1 MSRGDTKVF
10 LGNLP
15 PECRV
20 RDIEGFFESH
30 GRVRNVLIKQGKYGF
45 AEFEDSREAED
56 AVCDLHGKKL
66 LGSRVTVEF
75 AKGPKKGDRRAP
87 WVSKYGAPSR
97 TKFGLKVFNLSSR
110 VSWQDLKDM
119 FRRAGQVCYAEAH
132 TDRLHEGR
140 VELETEEDLERVIRR
155 YQGYEVN
162 GRKLNLVDDIQE
174 TRDTSR
180 ATRSSSSTRD
190 TRSGSR
196 SKSSRRSRSHSRSK
210 SISKSRSKSI
220 TREVDP
226 DDQDVK
232 RLRKRS
238 NSGSNKGNKSSLSS
252 HSRSVSRNSDSKSP
266 NRKVPRVDRGS
277 NSIYEGGE

>member
-174 TRDTSR
+174 TTSR

-238 NSGSNKGNKSSLSS
+238 NSGSNKGNKNSLSS

-277 NSIYEGGE
+277 NSIGEGDE

>member
-1 MSRGDTKVF
+1 M
-10 LGNLP
+10 
-15 PECRV
+15 
-20 RDIEGFFESH
+20 
-30 GRVRNVLIKQGKYGF
+30 
-45 AEFEDSREAED
+45 
-56 AVCDLHGKKL
+56 
-66 LGSRVTVEF
+66 
-75 AKGPKKGDRRAP
+75 
-87 WVSKYGAPSR
+87 SKYGAPSR

-174 TRDTSR
+174 TTSR

>member
-1 MSRGDTKVF
+1 M
-10 LGNLP
+10 
-15 PECRV
+15 
-20 RDIEGFFESH
+20 
-30 GRVRNVLIKQGKYGF
+30 
-45 AEFEDSREAED
+45 
-56 AVCDLHGKKL
+56 
-66 LGSRVTVEF
+66 
-75 AKGPKKGDRRAP
+75 
-87 WVSKYGAPSR
+87 SKYGAPSR

-174 TRDTSR
+174 TTSR

-210 SISKSRSKSI
+210 SISKSRSKSL

-277 NSIYEGGE
+277 NSIGEGDE

>member
-1 MSRGDTKVF
+1 M
-10 LGNLP
+10 
-15 PECRV
+15 
-20 RDIEGFFESH
+20 
-30 GRVRNVLIKQGKYGF
+30 
-45 AEFEDSREAED
+45 
-56 AVCDLHGKKL
+56 
-66 LGSRVTVEF
+66 
-75 AKGPKKGDRRAP
+75 
-87 WVSKYGAPSR
+87 SKYGAPSR

-174 TRDTSR
+174 TTSR

-277 NSIYEGGE
+277 NSIGEGDE

>member
-1 MSRGDTKVF
+1 M
-10 LGNLP
+10 
-15 PECRV
+15 
-20 RDIEGFFESH
+20 
-30 GRVRNVLIKQGKYGF
+30 
-45 AEFEDSREAED
+45 
-56 AVCDLHGKKL
+56 
-66 LGSRVTVEF
+66 
-75 AKGPKKGDRRAP
+75 
-87 WVSKYGAPSR
+87 SKYGAPSR

-174 TRDTSR
+174 TTSR

-266 NRKVPRVDRGS
+266 SRKVPRVDRGS

>member
-1 MSRGDTKVF
+1 M
-10 LGNLP
+10 
-15 PECRV
+15 
-20 RDIEGFFESH
+20 
-30 GRVRNVLIKQGKYGF
+30 
-45 AEFEDSREAED
+45 
-56 AVCDLHGKKL
+56 
-66 LGSRVTVEF
+66 
-75 AKGPKKGDRRAP
+75 
-87 WVSKYGAPSR
+87 SKYGAPSR

-174 TRDTSR
+174 TTSR

-277 NSIYEGGE
+277 NSIGDGGE

>member
-174 TRDTSR
+174 TTSR

-277 NSIYEGGE
+277 NSIGEGGE

>member
-1 MSRGDTKVF
+1 M
-10 LGNLP
+10 
-15 PECRV
+15 
-20 RDIEGFFESH
+20 
-30 GRVRNVLIKQGKYGF
+30 
-45 AEFEDSREAED
+45 
-56 AVCDLHGKKL
+56 
-66 LGSRVTVEF
+66 
-75 AKGPKKGDRRAP
+75 
-87 WVSKYGAPSR
+87 SKYGAPSR

-266 NRKVPRVDRGS
+266 SRKVPRVDRDS
-277 NSIYEGGE
+277 NSIGEGGE

>member
-1 MSRGDTKVF
+1 M
-10 LGNLP
+10 
-15 PECRV
+15 
-20 RDIEGFFESH
+20 
-30 GRVRNVLIKQGKYGF
+30 
-45 AEFEDSREAED
+45 
-56 AVCDLHGKKL
+56 
-66 LGSRVTVEF
+66 
-75 AKGPKKGDRRAP
+75 
-87 WVSKYGAPSR
+87 SKYGAPSR

-174 TRDTSR
+174 TTSR

-238 NSGSNKGNKSSLSS
+238 NSGSNKGNKNSLSS

-277 NSIYEGGE
+277 NSIGEGGE

>member
-174 TRDTSR
+174 TTSR

-277 NSIYEGGE
+277 NSIGEGDE

>member
-1 MSRGDTKVF
+1 M
-10 LGNLP
+10 
-15 PECRV
+15 
-20 RDIEGFFESH
+20 
-30 GRVRNVLIKQGKYGF
+30 
-45 AEFEDSREAED
+45 
-56 AVCDLHGKKL
+56 
-66 LGSRVTVEF
+66 
-75 AKGPKKGDRRAP
+75 
-87 WVSKYGAPSR
+87 SKYGAPSR

-162 GRKLNLVDDIQE
+162 GRKLNLVDDIRE
-174 TRDTSR
+174 TTSR

-238 NSGSNKGNKSSLSS
+238 NSGSNKGNKNSLSS

-277 NSIYEGGE
+277 NSIGEGDE

>member
-1 MSRGDTKVF
+1 M
-10 LGNLP
+10 
-15 PECRV
+15 
-20 RDIEGFFESH
+20 
-30 GRVRNVLIKQGKYGF
+30 
-45 AEFEDSREAED
+45 
-56 AVCDLHGKKL
+56 
-66 LGSRVTVEF
+66 
-75 AKGPKKGDRRAP
+75 
-87 WVSKYGAPSR
+87 
-97 TKFGLKVFNLSSR
+97 
-110 VSWQDLKDM
+110 
-119 FRRAGQVCYAEAH
+119 CYAEAH

-174 TRDTSR
+174 TTSR

>member
-1 MSRGDTKVF
+1 M
-10 LGNLP
+10 
-15 PECRV
+15 
-20 RDIEGFFESH
+20 
-30 GRVRNVLIKQGKYGF
+30 
-45 AEFEDSREAED
+45 
-56 AVCDLHGKKL
+56 
-66 LGSRVTVEF
+66 
-75 AKGPKKGDRRAP
+75 
-87 WVSKYGAPSR
+87 SKYGAPSR

-174 TRDTSR
+174 TTSR

-277 NSIYEGGE
+277 NSIGEGGE